1 MNKELLKQMIANG
14 GTTAQ
19 KLLMGNM
26 DVNSLRTNATLRKE
40 EWEEY
45 DTAIIGAA
53 QDRLIGVADLLGRGL
68 RYTLTNGLGKTVLE
82 SENVSDMRAAEVNMD
97 GVTSGQND
105 AVNYEIVG
113 LPLPLIHKDYQI
125 SIRKLAASRNTGEP
139 LDTTQA
145 RLASRK
151 VADTQEDILFNG
163 YGTFQ
168 FGGYNLYGYTNFPQ
182 RNTGTLTDWS
192 ASATTG
198 ADIVADVLA
207 MKQDSLDA
215 KMYGPFILYIPA
227 AYETKLDEDYS
238 SSKGANTIR
247 ERILQITGIQDVKVS
262 DKLTT
267 GNALLVQMSV
277 DVVRMVEGLPLTN
290 VEWQAQGG
298 MVFLYKVMTI
308 SVPQIRTDQDGNCGV
323 THYATA

>member
-1 MNKELLKQMIANG
+1 MIANG

-19 KLLMGNM
+19 KLLMSGM

-40 EWEEY
+40 EWIEY
-45 DTAIIGAA
+45 DTAIIEAA
-53 QDRLIGVADLLGRGL
+53 QDRLVGVADLLGRGL

-82 SENVSDMRAAEVNMD
+82 SENVGDMRDAEVNMD
-97 GVTSGQND
+97 GVTRGQND
-105 AVNYEIVG
+105 AINYEIVG
-113 LPLPLIHKDYQI
+113 LPLPIIHKDYQI

-163 YGTFQ
+163 YGTFA
-168 FGGYNLYGYTNFPQ
+168 FGGYNLYGYTNFPD
-182 RNTGTLTDWS
+182 RLTGSISQWES
-192 ASATTG
+192 ASTDG
-198 ADIVADVLA
+198 AAIVSEVLE
-207 MKQDSLDA
+207 MKQEALDN

-227 AYETKLDEDYS
+227 AYETKMDEDYS
-238 SSKGANTIR
+238 SDKGSNTIR
-247 ERILQITGIQDVKVS
+247 ERILQISNIQDVKVA
-262 DKLTT
+262 DKLAI
-267 GNALLVQMSV
+267 NNVLLVQMSI

-290 VEWQAQGG
+290 VEWQEQGG

-323 THYATA
+323 VHFTYVAP